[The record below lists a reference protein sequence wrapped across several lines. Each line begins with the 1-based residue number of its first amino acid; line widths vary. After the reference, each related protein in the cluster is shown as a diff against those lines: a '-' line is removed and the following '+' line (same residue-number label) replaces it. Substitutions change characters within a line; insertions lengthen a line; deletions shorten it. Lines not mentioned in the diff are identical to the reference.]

1 MGKSH
6 PWRQFNPSFLS
17 KYQISEDQQKIL
29 DRESKSG
36 TRTDSCH
43 GNIGPTPTLELSDKS
58 KAKK

>member
-6 PWRQFNPSFLS
+6 PWKSWNTSFLS
-17 KYQISEDQQKIL
+17 NNKVSEDQQKII

-36 TRTDSCH
+36 ARTDSCH